1 MVLSPFEE
9 IFAPKS
15 ASIVKVKGDCE
26 VNDVF
31 NLVLL

>member
-1 MVLSPFEE
+1 MILSPFEE
-9 IFAPKS
+9 IFAPNC

-31 NLVLL
+31 NQVLL